1 MSTQLKTPN
10 DYIVK
15 SIDMN
20 LTNQKMITDLVSVV
34 KKQDENMK
42 LMAVKVLELE
52 KTVNSHRKIM
62 ARFQMTEGKD
72 VKSS

>member
-20 LTNQKMITDLVSVV
+20 ISNQKMITDLMSVV

-42 LMAVKVLELE
+42 LMAVKLLELE
-52 KTVNSHRKIM
+52 KTVNSHKKIM
-62 ARFQMTEGKD
+62 ARFQMTEGNN

>member
-20 LTNQKMITDLVSVV
+20 ISNQKMITDLVSVV

-42 LMAVKVLELE
+42 LMAVKILELE
-52 KTVNSHRKIM
+52 KTVNSHKKIM

>member
-20 LTNQKMITDLVSVV
+20 ISNQKMITDLVSII

-42 LMAVKVLELE
+42 LMAVKLLELE
-52 KTVNSHRKIM
+52 KTLEALKN
-62 ARFQMTEGKD
+62 

>member
-20 LTNQKMITDLVSVV
+20 ISNQKMITDLMSVV

-42 LMAVKVLELE
+42 LMAVKLLELG
-52 KTVNSHRKIM
+52 KTVEALKN
-62 ARFQMTEGKD
+62 

>member
-20 LTNQKMITDLVSVV
+20 ISNQKMITDLVSIV

-42 LMAVKVLELE
+42 LMAVKLLELE
-52 KTVNSHRKIM
+52 KTVEALKN
-62 ARFQMTEGKD
+62 

>member
-1 MSTQLKTPN
+1 MSTQIKSTN

-20 LTNQKMITDLVSVV
+20 ISNQKMITDLVSIV

-42 LMAVKVLELE
+42 LMAVKLLELE
-52 KTVNSHRKIM
+52 KTVEALKN
-62 ARFQMTEGKD
+62 

>member
-1 MSTQLKTPN
+1 MNTKLKTPN

-20 LTNQKMITDLVSVV
+20 ISNQKMITDLVSII

-42 LMAVKVLELE
+42 LMAVKLLKLE
-52 KTVNSHRKIM
+52 KTVEALKN
-62 ARFQMTEGKD
+62 

>member
-20 LTNQKMITDLVSVV
+20 ISNQKMITDLVSVV

-42 LMAVKVLELE
+42 LMAVKILELE
-52 KTVNSHRKIM
+52 KTVNSHKKIM
-62 ARFQMTEGKD
+62 ARFQMTEGNN

>member
-20 LTNQKMITDLVSVV
+20 ISNQKMITDLVSII

-42 LMAVKVLELE
+42 LMAVKLLKLE
-52 KTVNSHRKIM
+52 KTVEALKN
-62 ARFQMTEGKD
+62 

>member
-20 LTNQKMITDLVSVV
+20 ISNQKMITDLVSVV

-42 LMAVKVLELE
+42 LMAVKLLELE
-52 KTVNSHRKIM
+52 KTLEVLKN
-62 ARFQMTEGKD
+62 
-72 VKSS
+72 VKSN

>member
-20 LTNQKMITDLVSVV
+20 ISNQKMITDLMSVV

-42 LMAVKVLELE
+42 LMAVKLLELE
-52 KTVNSHRKIM
+52 KTVEALKN
-62 ARFQMTEGKD
+62 

>member
-20 LTNQKMITDLVSVV
+20 ISNQKMITDLVSVV

-42 LMAVKVLELE
+42 LMAVKLLELE
-52 KTVNSHRKIM
+52 KTLEVLKN
-62 ARFQMTEGKD
+62 

>member
-1 MSTQLKTPN
+1 MSTQLKTPK

-20 LTNQKMITDLVSVV
+20 ISNQKMITDLVSVV

-42 LMAVKVLELE
+42 LMAVKLLELE
-52 KTVNSHRKIM
+52 KKLEVLKN
-62 ARFQMTEGKD
+62 

>member
-20 LTNQKMITDLVSVV
+20 LTNQKMISDLVSVI

-62 ARFQMTEGKD
+62 ARFQMTEGNN

>member
-10 DYIVK
+10 DYIAK

-20 LTNQKMITDLVSVV
+20 LTNQKMISDLVSVI

-42 LMAVKVLELE
+42 LMAVKILELE
-52 KTVNSHRKIM
+52 KTVNSHNKIM
-62 ARFQMTEGKD
+62 ARFQMTEGNN

>member
-20 LTNQKMITDLVSVV
+20 ISNQKMITDLVSIV

-42 LMAVKVLELE
+42 LMAVKLLELE
-52 KTVNSHRKIM
+52 KTLEVLKN
-62 ARFQMTEGKD
+62 

>member
-20 LTNQKMITDLVSVV
+20 ISNQKMITDLMSVV

-42 LMAVKVLELE
+42 LMAVKLLELE
-52 KTVNSHRKIM
+52 KTLEVLKN
-62 ARFQMTEGKD
+62 

>member
-20 LTNQKMITDLVSVV
+20 ISNQKMITDLVSIV

-42 LMAVKVLELE
+42 LMAVKLLELG
-52 KTVNSHRKIM
+52 KTVEALKN
-62 ARFQMTEGKD
+62 

>member
-20 LTNQKMITDLVSVV
+20 ISNQKMITDLMSVV

-42 LMAVKVLELE
+42 LMAVKLLELE
-52 KTVNSHRKIM
+52 KTVNSHKKIM

>member
-20 LTNQKMITDLVSVV
+20 ISNQKMITDLVSIV

-42 LMAVKVLELE
+42 LMAVKLLELE
-52 KTVNSHRKIM
+52 KTVEALKN
-62 ARFQMTEGKD
+62 
-72 VKSS
+72 VKSK

>member
-20 LTNQKMITDLVSVV
+20 ISNQKMITDLMSVV
-34 KKQDENMK
+34 KKQDEHMK
-42 LMAVKVLELE
+42 LMVVKLLELE
-52 KTVNSHRKIM
+52 KTVNSHKKIM

>member
-20 LTNQKMITDLVSVV
+20 ISNQKMITDLMSVV

-42 LMAVKVLELE
+42 LMAVKLLELE
-52 KTVNSHRKIM
+52 KTMEVLKN
-62 ARFQMTEGKD
+62 

>member
-20 LTNQKMITDLVSVV
+20 ISNQKMITDLVSVV

-42 LMAVKVLELE
+42 LMAVKLLELE
-52 KTVNSHRKIM
+52 KKLEVLKN
-62 ARFQMTEGKD
+62 